1 MSNLPLDL
9 LWHEGMLLLPQ
20 HFQQQ
25 AARNEL
31 IMNWRLNATAP
42 NSWGLRSMELDNAA
56 MVHGLFR
63 LRQLEAVLPDGFI
76 VQHPNETNQSLEID
90 LSQYQDEFR
99 SSPGLIYLVLPRTFN
114 GAAGTQGELSRFTGY
129 QPPPV
134 VDAHTGDNEVIIDRC
149 APNLSLMAGEKP
161 SDQFISLPIAEIT
174 CRDETY
180 SLTRYIPPTLC
191 IDGQSVIGQEL
202 ESLAKRVREK
212 AIFLHQR
219 VQGLQAEGNDPD
231 ANDARDRLA
240 AILSG
245 LPKLELLL
253 GSSMAHPFSIYT
265 ALADLMGALSILNR
279 NTIPPRIHPYDHVNT
294 LKGFDDITSFI
305 HGCLDNV
312 QERYRVIVFEGID
325 DGFSLQ
331 QLPDE
336 TISTW
341 VLGVRMKPSQSES
354 DAMLWMESAII
365 GSGPKIEEMI
375 EKRVRGAQRQRIE
388 RVTAMDLL
396 QTRET
401 ILFSITLT
409 EETFEKDSD
418 FRIMNVLPAMGDLKP
433 LELALYTVNQI

>member
-1 MSNLPLDL
+1 
-9 LWHEGMLLLPQ
+9 
-20 HFQQQ
+20 
-25 AARNEL
+25 
-31 IMNWRLNATAP
+31 
-42 NSWGLRSMELDNAA
+42 
-56 MVHGLFR
+56 
-63 LRQLEAVLPDGFI
+63 
-76 VQHPNETNQSLEID
+76 
-90 LSQYQDEFR
+90 
-99 SSPGLIYLVLPRTFN
+99 
-114 GAAGTQGELSRFTGY
+114 
-129 QPPPV
+129 
-134 VDAHTGDNEVIIDRC
+134 
-149 APNLSLMAGEKP
+149 MAGEKP

-279 NTIPPRIHPYDHVNT
+279 NTIPPRIHPYDHVNS

-305 HGCLDNV
+305 QGCLDNV